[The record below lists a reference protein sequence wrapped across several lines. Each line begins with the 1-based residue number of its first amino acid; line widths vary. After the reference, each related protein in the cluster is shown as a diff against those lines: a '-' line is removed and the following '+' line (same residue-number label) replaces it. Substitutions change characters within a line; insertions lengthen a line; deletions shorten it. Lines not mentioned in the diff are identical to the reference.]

1 MDKKKVTTV
10 DRMVKL
16 LNKKKMYDDLFYGL
30 LYDDYQ
36 ITEDLENRMYKFS
49 INGFH
54 ENLYNMDYFTKLDA
68 TIAYRTELEDAFF
81 NNKHICNENGQRN

>member
-36 ITEDLENRMYKFS
+36 IAEDLENRMYKFS

-68 TIAYRTELEDAFF
+68 TIAYRTGLEDAFF

>member
-30 LYDDYQ
+30 LYEDYQ
-36 ITEDLENRMYKFS
+36 ITEDLENRMYKLS
-49 INGFH
+49 INGFD

-68 TIAYRTELEDAFF
+68 TIKFR
-81 NNKHICNENGQRN
+81 KVMENMFQLK